1 MNAAAWL
8 GVFGL
13 IFSLVLVVDA
23 MAGGG

>member
-23 MAGGG
+23 MVGA